1 MYFLY
6 TLGLALWLLL
16 GTPVWLLQ
24 MLRHGKHRAGLR
36 ARLGNVPEQLRRH
49 RAPIFW
55 VHAVSVGEV
64 LAVSGLV
71 AQLRERHPRARVVVS
86 TVTDAGQK
94 LARQRFGTENVF
106 YFPVDFAFA
115 VRPYLQALQ
124 PTLVVIAETEFWP
137 NFLRLAHQSGAR
149 IAVVNARISD
159 RSFPGYRRVRRWL
172 ARVLQNVDLLLA
184 QTEQDRERLLAIG
197 ALSQRVRVAGNL
209 KFDVPPP
216 APPPIVDQLRSALD
230 LAEASPV
237 IVAGSTVEGEEPL
250 LLRSFETVLARHL
263 RAVMILAPR
272 HPERFN
278 HVANMISDLG
288 IRFWRRSE
296 WQPSRSIAGRV
307 FLLDSIGE
315 LASLYALATVAF
327 VGGSLVERGGHNI
340 LEAAQYGV
348 PVLVGPHTDNFR
360 DIVNLFLEAG
370 AARMVGPAEL
380 PLVLRELVEN
390 EAERKLM
397 GVRALET
404 LQAHRGATERTL
416 RALEELLSD
425 TSPGGQ
431 GDVASYASTGDQP

>member
-16 GTPVWLLQ
+16 GTPVWLQQ

-115 VRPYLQALQ
+115 VRPYLQALK
-124 PTLVVIAETEFWP
+124 PRLVVIAETEFWP
-137 NFLRLAHQSGAR
+137 NFLRLAHQAGAR
-149 IAVVNARISD
+149 VAVVNARISD
-159 RSFPGYRRVRRWL
+159 RSFPGYRRLRRWL

-184 QTEQDRERLLAIG
+184 QTIQDRERLLAIG
-197 ALSQRVRVAGNL
+197 APAERARVAGNL
-209 KFDVPPP
+209 KFDATPPQSP
-216 APPPIVDQLRSALD
+216 AIVQQLQSAIA
-230 LAEASPV
+230 LAEASPA
-237 IVAGSTVEGEEPL
+237 IVAGSTMEDEEPL
-250 LLRSFETVLARHL
+250 LLRAFETVLARHP

-348 PVLVGPHTDNFR
+348 PVLVGPHTENFR